1 MPSAGELKVGIPVC
15 LMRLT
20 QRFDF
25 WLLIVFGLF
34 TPSRVLIYASEARKE
49 TAAQQKLPPIYL
61 NHASLL
67 VSSSLY
73 KAIYELEFLK
83 TQFSNS
89 GESTV
94 TGAYTASNSY
104 TNFMV
109 RGKSTY
115 LELKDSGSLSQNK
128 LQRNVIL
135 FIMSIDD
142 RTQLP
147 AVSENFERN
156 GIHAPI
162 EIATRVINGREVK
175 WHDNTGGAKWEDNP
189 DPSHTPW
196 FDVAAIYPGYLK
208 EAYPDLKPGE
218 DGTTRENYNARKY
231 KPDLLMQDITGFD
244 IDITRDQLSILGAQF
259 NAMGYEMN
267 RNGKTTTASGPGVTF
282 QLRVV
287 ELGAPRVVDIH
298 FLLNRKKEGEQV
310 YNFPSN
316 SRLRFNGNAT
326 ATWTFPEEIEGQ
338 SADTHRR

>member
-1 MPSAGELKVGIPVC
+1 MEIPVYH
-15 LMRLT
+15 MRLLK
-20 QRFDF
+20 DIGF
-25 WLLIVFGLF
+25 WLLIVFGVF
-34 TPSRVLIYASEARKE
+34 APSRVLICASEAQKE
-49 TAAQQKLPPIYL
+49 TATQQKLPPIYL

-83 TQFSNS
+83 TQFSNG

-128 LQRNVIL
+128 LQRNIIL
-135 FIMSIDD
+135 FMMSIDD

-175 WHDNTGGAKWEDNP
+175 WHNDTGSAKWEDNP

-196 FDVAAIYPGYLK
+196 FNVMAIYPGYLK
-208 EAYPDLKPGE
+208 EAHPDLKPGE
-218 DGTTRENYNARKY
+218 DGTTRESYNARKY
-231 KPDLLMQDITGFD
+231 RPDLLMQDITGFD
-244 IDITRDQLSILGAQF
+244 IDITRDQFSILCSQF
-259 NAMGYEMN
+259 NAMGYAVN
-267 RNGKTTTASGPGVTF
+267 TNGITTTASGPGVTF

-287 ELGAPRVVDIH
+287 EPGAPRVVDIH

-310 YNFPSN
+310 YNFPGKSQ
-316 SRLRFNGNAT
+316 LRFNGNTA